1 MEIEEDIITYGVSK
15 IYDHYGLDIDSYKEF
30 KFENEE
36 WPCFFISYLVL
47 YFTGGLND
55 I

>member
-36 WPCFFISYLVL
+36 
-47 YFTGGLND
+47 
-55 I
+55 